1 MMNKKNIC
9 LAIIMIFCAGLWWRS
24 QSIGF
29 SSTASILIRDQAK
42 LESHF
47 KPEILSNKQWPQVN
61 DYSLSAQN
69 LVNQKNSRELFI
81 LNHSSAK
88 DLAAC
93 LKKNFCGMEKRSDD
107 DAYFDE
113 AKTPGHILLGRNLD
127 IMLEALRINPDL
139 QTEIDW
145 DLIRELTESENE
157 KIQVIA
163 LTIIKDYDASNE
175 DIAKLLKIADHF
187 KGEAKASALE
197 QIASRDSS
205 IERMQL
211 MNAVEKSFALD
222 DPHTVISIVEKMEKM
237 SLSKE
242 EIAKVSRN
250 LCRFKESGADDP
262 NWKMIKYDMRPLA
275 DLDQLCH

>member
-1 MMNKKNIC
+1 M
-9 LAIIMIFCAGLWWRS
+9 LLCAGLWWRS
-24 QSIGF
+24 QSIEF
-29 SSTASILIRDQAK
+29 SSAASILSRDQKK
-42 LESHF
+42 LESHL
-47 KPEILSNKQWPQVN
+47 KPETLTNKQWPQVN
-61 DYSLSAQN
+61 DYSLSAQK
-69 LVNQKNSRELFI
+69 LVNRKNSRELFI
-81 LNHSSAK
+81 LNHTSAK
-88 DLAAC
+88 DLVAC

-127 IMLEALRINPDL
+127 IMLESLRINPDL

-145 DLIRELTESENE
+145 DLLRELTESENE

-163 LTIIKDYDASNE
+163 LTIIKAYDASYE
-175 DIAKLLKIADHF
+175 DIVKLLKITDHF

-205 IERMQL
+205 VERIQL

-222 DPHTVISIVEKMEKM
+222 DPHTVISVVEKMEKM
-237 SLSKE
+237 GLSKE

-250 LCRFKESGADDP
+250 LCRFRESGTDDP
-262 NWKMIKYDMRPLA
+262 NWKMIKYDMRQLV
-275 DLDQLCH
+275 DLDQLCQ